1 MWKGH
6 TIVSAKRILVINFT
20 RMGDL
25 VQTSPLISGLRHHYP
40 DAHIA
45 LLSARAFST
54 VARLIPGLDEV
65 LEWDQDASVAS
76 LFNGQY
82 NLNQALSLHRSW
94 SRQVRG
100 AGWDL
105 VINVTHS
112 RDSAVLAHHLAT
124 GEVRGISI
132 HADGSQHVEHHWSRY
147 FFCVTGNRALNQFNL
162 VDIYRL
168 IGGKPGSGDRLS
180 LVPGMDAVDRVANRL
195 EAFGGQGPLI
205 LVQPGAS
212 KDNRRWP
219 IAAFAEAMQ
228 KVQANCPA
236 RFVIVGGPSEREL
249 SAELLGAFDPGFPV
263 NSLAGDTSIE
273 ELTALCQVADLLI
286 SNDTGTLH
294 IAASQATP
302 SVSLFVATALPWE
315 TGPWMP
321 GCLILHPTIECAPC
335 SHHVNCPHVMC
346 RDWIE
351 PATVAGASLHLL
363 EGLGFGQGPAE
374 NWRDT
379 DKTRIWESFLAPS
392 GLLDLKPL
400 HSSPASADDHLGR
413 LYRILWEAEAG
424 LITQEQTASEWQGW
438 LSRWEQDEGRLD
450 SLLEQTAAD
459 LSAMSELAQSGIE
472 LVSQIERELKC
483 NAPDAGR
490 LTVWLEQIQRTDD
503 RLFRMELSRP
513 RLRPLGVMFR
523 FDKESMRQ
531 DSEMTELNHR
541 MKQIYLLLAQRCRRM
556 IALCAM
562 AVTHKELEPV

>member
-1 MWKGH
+1 
-6 TIVSAKRILVINFT
+6 VSARRILVVNFT

-25 VQTSPLISGLRHHYP
+25 VQTSPLICGLRHHYP

-45 LLSARAFST
+45 LLAAKAFST
-54 VARLIPGLDEV
+54 VARLIPELDEV

-82 NLNQALSLHRSW
+82 NLDQALALHRSW
-94 SRQVRG
+94 SRRVRG
-100 AGWDL
+100 DGWDL

-168 IGGKPGSGDRLS
+168 IGGKPGPGDRLS
-180 LVPGMDAVDRVANRL
+180 LKPGMDATRKISNHID
-195 EAFGGQGPLI
+195 AFGGAGPLI

-219 IAAFAEAMQ
+219 VSAFAKAMH
-228 KVQANCPA
+228 KIQASCPA

-249 SAELLGAFDPGFPV
+249 AADLLNALDPEIPA
-263 NSLAGDTSIE
+263 NTLAGDTSIE
-273 ELTALCQVADLLI
+273 ELTALCAMADLLV

-294 IAASQATP
+294 IAASQGTP

-351 PATVAGASLHLL
+351 PETVAGASLHLL
-363 EGLGFGQGPAE
+363 ESLGYGHGPTE
-374 NWRDT
+374 DWCDT
-379 DKTRIWESFLAPS
+379 DKTRIWESFLSPS

-400 HSSPASADDHLGR
+400 HATSADADDHLGR

-424 LITQEQTASEWQGW
+424 LITQAQTVSEWQGW
-438 LSRWEQDEGRLD
+438 VNRWSQDDCQLD
-450 SLLEQTAAD
+450 TLLEQTAAD
-459 LSAMSELAQSGIE
+459 LSAMRELAVAGME
-472 LVSQIERELKC
+472 LVAQIEQELSG
-483 NAPDAGR
+483 NAPDADR
-490 LTVWLEQIQRTDD
+490 LSAWLEQIQRTDD

-531 DSEMTELNHR
+531 DSEMTELSHR
-541 MKQIYLLLAQRCRRM
+541 MKEIYLLLAKRCKRM
-556 IALCAM
+556 IAHCAM
-562 AVTHKELEPV
+562 AVTQKELEPA